1 MVVYTTKTQLLVI
14 SDTMGQVNEAFIEDA
29 ADNELT
35 SSEQM
40 KVLGFYF
47 STLLDVSLHVEILR
61 RRFRQKYWVLLHL
74 REFGFNKEEL
84 AKVYRTIV
92 RPVAD
97 YCSVVYHAMLTDE
110 TDESLEKCQSLSL
123 IHI

>member
-47 STLLDVSLHVEILR
+47 STSLDISLQVEILR
-61 RRFRQKYWVLLHL
+61 RRFRQKYLVLLHL
-74 REFGFNKEEL
+74 RDFGFNKEEL
-84 AKVYRTIV
+84 A
-92 RPVAD
+92 
-97 YCSVVYHAMLTDE
+97 
-110 TDESLEKCQSLSL
+110 
-123 IHI
+123 